1 MNKKFSAATIAV
13 AVGLSLVIATP
24 VSAAPVVDQTQAV
37 TLVGISGPSC
47 VDMGGVYNMGVGST
61 FTAGVSGLLT
71 SIDVPIAGTDTPS
84 GLTMNVW
91 NADAVS
97 GLPMGAP
104 IASQAVSVATLDS
117 LASGGNLSVGFG
129 TPATIV
135 AANKYAFTLDFPADC
150 AGSSYSLW
158 MDVGEAPSDKRRV
171 ANVSGNFS
179 VHPQYGLGFT
189 TYVESPPTKTP
200 PSELSSTGI
209 DRASLGQLIGGS
221 AMVVALGAVFL
232 SAMRRRT

>member
-1 MNKKFSAATIAV
+1 MNKKFSVAAVSV
-13 AVGLSLVIATP
+13 AVGLSLVIAAP
-24 VSAAPVVDQTQAV
+24 VSAAPVVDQTQTV

-71 SIDVPIAGTDTPS
+71 SIDVPIAGTATPS

-91 NADAVS
+91 NADGVS
-97 GLPMGAP
+97 GLPTGAP
-104 IASQAVSVATLDS
+104 IASQTVSVATLNS

-129 TPATIV
+129 TPATVV
-135 AANKYAFTLDFPADC
+135 ATNKYVFTLDFPADC

-171 ANVSGNFS
+171 ANVSGSFYI
-179 VHPQYGLGFT
+179 HPQYGLGFT
-189 TYVESPPTKTP
+189 TYVESPPTQTP

-209 DRASLGQLIGGS
+209 DRAGLGQLIGGS
-221 AMVVALGAVFL
+221 ALVVALGAVML
-232 SAMRRRT
+232 SATRRRT